1 MAQPAVKEHLTY
13 YSEHKVR
20 SLDFLFLLYQD
31 KRKKYIKITKK
42 AEVQNPRFFYPINL
56 YDFLTFKAT
65 YFFVSVSSSFRFGS
79 FLARRTILYT

>member
-1 MAQPAVKEHLTY
+1 M
-13 YSEHKVR
+13 
-20 SLDFLFLLYQD
+20 
-31 KRKKYIKITKK
+31 ITKK

-65 YFFVSVSSSFRFGS
+65 YFFVSVSSFFRFGS